1 MKYILT
7 IFLVFNLQLQA
18 QTSATISLNTS
29 AVWSEIDSAFVGFS
43 FNPAYIGMNFSSNYN
58 ANDDRTITKNLFNNF
73 YPFQQPSIRINGAN
87 NSYWKNTNFNNAPSV
102 FNANA
107 SVFNCTYCPSG
118 SPSFSTAID
127 VNDLNDV
134 QSFTNSLSYKPNLFW
149 GINMTYIDTARVAD
163 FCNNITT
170 RFSNNSNVKF
180 ELGNEPDA
188 YVSNNRRLNGYDIPA
203 YVSEF
208 NFTANKVKNFGSITG
223 ASFAKPNPS
232 SSTSWAD
239 SIQYIINNI
248 QSNNVSA
255 ISYHTYP
262 LGSASS
268 GTVSGFLNK
277 YLSDVYSNDEVKN
290 YTTGLFSSIKSTQQN
305 GLSFRLGETN
315 TISSGGL
322 QGASDVMG
330 SALWAVDL
338 MFELAKIKGA
348 GVNFAIEGSS
358 TAYYSPFTFNSSQV
372 ASGKKVLVNP
382 LYYGCLLFA
391 RAAQNKA
398 HIISNS
404 LTNVLG
410 NPNIKVWSVVDKNN
424 VLRVVIINR
433 GNSITD
439 NTIGSFILSLPNNN
453 SNATLYTLSGDSS
466 PSISSNAVTLSG
478 QKVDQNTGLLIGSL
492 STSSISP
499 NNGLY
504 SVNVAAGSIALI
516 EVTNAGCNCN

>member
-1 MKYILT
+1 MKYLFP
-7 IFLVFNLQLQA
+7 FLLLICFKVNA
-18 QTSATISLNTS
+18 QTSATIYLNTS

-73 YPFQQPSIRINGAN
+73 YPFQQPTIRINGAN
-87 NSYWKNTNFNNAPSV
+87 NSYWKNTNFNNAPNV
-102 FNANA
+102 FNTNA

-118 SPSFSTAID
+118 APSFSTAID

-134 QSFTNSLSYKPNLFW
+134 QSFTNSLKYKPNLFW
-149 GINMTYIDTARVAD
+149 GINMTYIDTARTAD
-163 FCNNITT
+163 FCSNLVSRFTT
-170 RFSNNSNVKF
+170 NSNLKF

-203 YVSEF
+203 YVNEF
-208 NFTANKVKNFGSITG
+208 NFIATKVKNYGSIVG
-223 ASFAKPNPS
+223 ASFAKTNPS
-232 SSTSWAD
+232 ASNSWAD
-239 SIQYIINNI
+239 SIQYIISNTQN
-248 QSNNVSA
+248 NNVGSV
-255 ISYHTYP
+255 SYHSYP
-262 LGSASS
+262 LGSSIS
-268 GTVSGFLNK
+268 GTVSGFLSK
-277 YLSDVYSNDEVKN
+277 YLSDSYTNDEVRN
-290 YTTGLFSSIKSTQQN
+290 YTTGLYSSIKTTQQN

-338 MFELAKIKGA
+338 KFELAKIKVA

-358 TAYYSPFTFNSSQV
+358 TAYYSPFTFNNSQV
-372 ASGKKVLVNP
+372 GSGKKVLVNP

-391 RAAQNKA
+391 RATQNKA

-404 LTNVLG
+404 LTNVSG

-439 NTIGSFILSLPNNN
+439 NTIGSFLLSLPNNN
-453 SNATLYTLSGDSS
+453 ANATLYTLSGDSS
-466 PSISSNAVTLSG
+466 PSISSNAVTLAG
-478 QKVDQNTGLLIGSL
+478 QKVDENTGLLIGSL
-492 STSSISP
+492 STSSITP
-499 NNGLY
+499 TNGLY